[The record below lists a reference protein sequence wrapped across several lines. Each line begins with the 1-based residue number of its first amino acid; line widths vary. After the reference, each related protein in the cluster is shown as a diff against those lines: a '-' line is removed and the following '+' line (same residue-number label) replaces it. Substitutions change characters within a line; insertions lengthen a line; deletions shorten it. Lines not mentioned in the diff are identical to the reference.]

1 MSLPID
7 PNNPASTVLTTLC
20 EYDDFMESIS
30 VLVDLGCG
38 QAKDLEW
45 WATATTRDDSPTP
58 LNITCMGVDQIDTP
72 TIITK
77 HNNITYQQT
86 DFESKIHPPSRLFD
100 ILWCN
105 NAFQYCINPIGTL
118 SNWWH
123 IASDGAM
130 IVLIVPQTTNF
141 QQKKQMFYQ
150 PSGCYYHHT
159 MISLIHMLA
168 TAGWDCKSGF
178 FLQRPNHPWHYALA
192 YKSTHAPMNPK
203 TTSWYDLEQLNLLP
217 ESVCKSVQ
225 AHGYP
230 IQSELILPWLDKSFN
245 LLW

>member
-1 MSLPID
+1 
-7 PNNPASTVLTTLC
+7 
-20 EYDDFMESIS
+20 
-30 VLVDLGCG
+30 
-38 QAKDLEW
+38 
-45 WATATTRDDSPTP
+45 
-58 LNITCMGVDQIDTP
+58 
-72 TIITK
+72 
-77 HNNITYQQT
+77 
-86 DFESKIHPPSRLFD
+86 
-100 ILWCN
+100 
-105 NAFQYCINPIGTL
+105 
-118 SNWWH
+118 
-123 IASDGAM
+123 M

-245 LLW
+245 LLR